1 MRYKV
6 PRVFKNRSR
15 FVASATI
22 SWSPGVLQWNTLLI
36 DCSSH
41 RDAHFSHWHIYSNSN
56 GSWDNWGTR
65 SQRVFKNRSRF
76 VASATI
82 SWSPGVL
89 QWNTLL
95 INCSSHRDAHFS
107 HWHICS
113 NSNGSWDNWGT
124 RSQRVFKNRSR
135 FVASATISWNPGL
148 LQWNTLLIVCSF
160 HRDAHFSHW
169 HICSNSNGSW
179 DNWST
184 SSQRICYTR
193 YRFVASATITWN
205 PGVLQWKTLLID
217 CSSHRDA
224 HFSHWHIC
232 SNSNGSWDNWGTR
245 SQRVCKNR
253 SRFVASATI
262 SWNPGLLLWNTLLI
276 VCSFH
281 RDAHFSHWHICSNSN
296 GSWDNWGTRSQ
307 RVWYTR

>member
-22 SWSPGVLQWNTLLI
+22 SWSLCV
-36 DCSSH
+36 
-41 RDAHFSHWHIYSNSN
+41 
-56 GSWDNWGTR
+56 
-65 SQRVFKNRSRF
+65 
-76 VASATI
+76 
-82 SWSPGVL
+82 
-89 QWNTLL
+89 
-95 INCSSHRDAHFS
+95 
-107 HWHICS
+107 
-113 NSNGSWDNWGT
+113 
-124 RSQRVFKNRSR
+124 
-135 FVASATISWNPGL
+135 

-160 HRDAHFSHW
+160 HRDAHFSHR
-169 HICSNSNGSW
+169 HICSNSSGSW

-184 SSQRICYTR
+184 SPQRICYTR
-193 YRFVASATITWN
+193 YRFVASATISWN

-245 SQRVCKNR
+245 SQRVWYTR

-262 SWNPGLLLWNTLLI
+262 SWNPGMLQWNTLLI

-281 RDAHFSHWHICSNSN
+281 RDAHFSHLHICSNSNGSWDNWSTSSQRICYTRYRFVASATISWNPGVLQWKTLLIDCSSHRDAHFSHWHLCSNSN
-296 GSWDNWGTRSQ
+296 GSWDNWGTRSHGFSRIGRDLLHQ
-307 RVWYTR
+307 PLYLEVFACYSETLY